1 MRELILLRH
10 AKAVS
15 ADSVSDDRTRGLT
28 DRGRREAKAAG
39 AALKAAGIA
48 WDAARVSSSA
58 RTRETAALALGDSP
72 APAPVYLDTLYLA
85 EPETIWAVAQ
95 STGADRVLVIGH
107 NPGLHELAMDLI
119 RQAHDR
125 SKAGLTVQEG
135 LPTSAFAHFALK
147 GDVLDAAAPVL
158 LNAWRAPK

>member
-15 ADSVSDDRTRGLT
+15 AEGVSDDRARSLT

-39 AALKAAGIA
+39 AALTAAGIA
-48 WDAARVSSSA
+48 WDAVRVSTSA
-58 RTRETAALALGDSP
+58 RTRETAALALGE
-72 APAPVYLDTLYLA
+72 APAPTPVFLDALYLA
-85 EPETIWAVAQ
+85 EADTIWAIAQ
-95 STGADRVLVIGH
+95 STGADRVLIIGH

-125 SKAGLTVQEG
+125 SKAGLALQEG
-135 LPTSAFAHFALK
+135 LPTSAFAHFSLK
-147 GDVLDAAAPVL
+147 GDVIDAAAPTL